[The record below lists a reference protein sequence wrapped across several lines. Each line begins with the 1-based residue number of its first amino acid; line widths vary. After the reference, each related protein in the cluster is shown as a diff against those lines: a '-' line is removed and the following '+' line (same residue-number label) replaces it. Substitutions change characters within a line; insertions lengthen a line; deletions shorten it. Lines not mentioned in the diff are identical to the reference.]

1 MAKDIIFGN
10 TRRNWSRGSRTT
22 ALVEVVPTPTTD
34 EVSLRLTELE
44 MAMLADLAAT
54 SMRADHGDR
63 IAKAKLAKVARSI
76 VGLRKLAK
84 RGDPVAKRSLLV
96 LQESGVFRGTQTF
109 SMGADS
115 QIPNTSYRAA
125 VLHQAVKLANGKK
138 PTTRDFFKAKSK
150 VDKVMDN
157 AGLTL
162 YLPGSRP
169 GRVMAGW
176 N

>member
-1 MAKDIIFGN
+1 M
-10 TRRNWSRGSRTT
+10 STT
-22 ALVEVVPTPTTD
+22 ADLVHYYDMLLDGSGGLPAQQAAV
-34 EVSLRLTELE
+34 
-44 MAMLADLAAT
+44 MLADLATT
-54 SMRADHGDR
+54 SLRADSGDR
-63 IAKAKLAKVARSI
+63 AAKVKLAKVARSI
-76 VGLRKLAK
+76 AGLRKLAK

-109 SMGADS
+109 SMGADA
-115 QIPNTSYRAA
+115 QVPNTSYRAT
-125 VLHQAVKLANGKK
+125 VLRQAVKLANGKK
-138 PTTRDFFKAKSK
+138 PTTRDFFAAKSK
-150 VDKVMDN
+150 VDAVMND